1 MNASKPGRQ
10 SQQACTSVLHLS
22 AGHVQRCSQ
31 VRHDCCPLLCAG
43 GEQYLWY
50 KAPKKIDVAILRA
63 TTADVDGNVTFEKEA
78 MVLDCQNQ
86 ARHATAH
93 TTTDY

>member
-1 MNASKPGRQ
+1 MS
-10 SQQACTSVLHLS
+10 
-22 AGHVQRCSQ
+22 
-31 VRHDCCPLLCAG
+31 AG

-86 ARHATAH
+86 VCHATAYIA
-93 TTTDY
+93 TDYQGCPAPMLVVALPEKALALS

>member
-1 MNASKPGRQ
+1 MLGGSPCRHVGLF
-10 SQQACTSVLHLS
+10 CIHLLGMCYGEVIS
-22 AGHVQRCSQ
+22 LR
-31 VRHDCCPLLCAG
+31 AG

-50 KAPKKIDVAILRA
+50 KAPKKVDVAILRA

-86 ARHATAH
+86 ARNATG
-93 TTTDY
+93 TLRQCFSSLCPMSLS

>member
-1 MNASKPGRQ
+1 MHAPKLEGGPCRHARLSCRRLLGMGNG
-10 SQQACTSVLHLS
+10 ACRSGISL
-22 AGHVQRCSQ
+22 G
-31 VRHDCCPLLCAG
+31 AG

-63 TTADVDGNVTFEKEA
+63 TTADVDGNVTLEKEA

-86 ARHATAH
+86 ARRATAH
-93 TTTDY
+93 TTMDC